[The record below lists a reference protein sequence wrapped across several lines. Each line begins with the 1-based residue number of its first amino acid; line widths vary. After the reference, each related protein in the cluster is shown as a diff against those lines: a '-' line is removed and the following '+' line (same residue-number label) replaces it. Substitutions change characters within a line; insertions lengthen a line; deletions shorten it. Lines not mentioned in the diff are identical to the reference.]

1 MARSGFYS
9 VDSLNGVHVLLVGDD
24 AEARELLAAVLRYC
38 GAFVTVVA
46 TAAGALEVMERIR
59 ADVLVVQLDTTDAGG
74 ATLVRQV
81 RALKPE
87 NGGVVP
93 AVAVQPPDSN
103 LSSDTLRA
111 AGFDA
116 SVAMPV
122 DPWALC
128 RLVSNLVSPS

>member
-1 MARSGFYS
+1 M
-9 VDSLNGVHVLLVGDD
+9 LLVGDD
-24 AEARELLAAVLRYC
+24 AETRELLAAILRYC
-38 GAFVTVVA
+38 GALVTVVA
-46 TAAGALEVMERIR
+46 TAAGAMAVMRLIR
-59 ADVLVVQLDTTDAGG
+59 ADVLVVQLDSSDAEG

-87 NGGVVP
+87 RGGVVP
-93 AVAVQPPDSN
+93 AVAVQPRDST
-103 LSSDTLRA
+103 LSGDALRA

-128 RLVSNLVSPS
+128 RLVSSLVSPS